1 MTAGASSVDVRQ
13 MVFNDLDA
21 VLEIEQG
28 NAKHAWSKKQFSDA
42 LQSIQ
47 VLVVDQ
53 KVAGFIALITILDQA
68 ELQNI
73 SIHNDYQLLGYGEY
87 LLAHAVNHLAFSV
100 NKVYLEVRVTNFS
113 AIRLYNKAGFT
124 EIGHRRGYYPTELGR
139 EDALMMCLNIE

>member
-1 MTAGASSVDVRQ
+1 MIASVSSVDVRQ
-13 MVFNDLDA
+13 MIFNDLDA

-28 NAKHAWSKKQFSDA
+28 NTKHAWSKKQFSDA

-73 SIHNDYQLLGYGEY
+73 SIHNDYQLLG
-87 LLAHAVNHLAFSV
+87 LSLIH
-100 NKVYLEVRVTNFS
+100 
-113 AIRLYNKAGFT
+113 I
-124 EIGHRRGYYPTELGR
+124 
-139 EDALMMCLNIE
+139 